1 MDQLRIAEESVMLEA
16 ETLDGAGGSSERK
29 RGGSLER
36 KDVLGDPRS
45 FKEDVVYHYF
55 RNIKNK
61 VLNDALIDGN
71 VSSDVPVGK
80 VSRGIRQMFSDEKMF
95 QADHF

>member
-1 MDQLRIAEESVMLEA
+1 MLEA
-16 ETLDGAGGSSERK
+16 ETSDGAGGSSERK
-29 RGGSLER
+29 RGER

-71 VSSDVPVGK
+71 AFSDVPVGK